1 MNVKEINP
9 ENNGVPVPYKL
20 SHYVVISL
28 SFTVVSIWI
37 IIAFQSKH
45 IVGEDVS
52 LWKRLG
58 WPYLLLRNNTTREK
72 S

>member
-1 MNVKEINP
+1 MNVKEIDP
-9 ENNGVPVPYKL
+9 KNNGAPVPCNL
-20 SHYVVISL
+20 FHYVVTSL
-28 SFTVVSIWI
+28 SFTVASIWI

-52 LWKRLG
+52 LW
-58 WPYLLLRNNTTREK
+58 NTTKEK